1 MGMSERPGMALCHD
15 DPMGPSTWFER
26 LTGFVESD
34 YEATRSRLSVEGD
47 ELVSSVNGKR
57 HGVGILRTPSLAEL
71 RAISVPD
78 RGRTTVTCAVGDVG
92 AMHSDPEFEG
102 ALFQVA
108 SQFNLLEMTHYT
120 VTPED
125 GVTRYAHDHTQGPAC
140 AIAAGAGT
148 IYRNYFAPVHGR
160 SGQTAD
166 RQLNML
172 ERVGLSLSEHLG
184 LSVSSLW
191 RMENGYALCTADGLA
206 AINDFLAAASPEVRD
221 ALAGELAIGLLVGVE
236 VTETPGVERQVVSQA
251 YCSALPVAYSNV
263 PQRQWEGFA
272 RLVLESAYEATL
284 LAAVDAANAGGS
296 NIVLLTRLGG
306 GVFGNADEW
315 IDTAILRA
323 LRIVEHAGL
332 DVRLVSYGSVHPNMR
347 AIAAEWD
354 SAGRDGAAVE

>member
-1 MGMSERPGMALCHD
+1 MP
-15 DPMGPSTWFER
+15 PSIWFER

-47 ELVSSVNGKR
+47 ELVSSANGKR
-57 HGVGILRTPSLAEL
+57 YGIGTLRTPSLGEL
-71 RAISVPD
+71 RAVTVPD
-78 RGRTTVTCAVGDVG
+78 RGRTIVTCTVGDVG

-148 IYRNYFAPVHGR
+148 IYRNYFASVHGQ

-221 ALAGELAIGLLVGVE
+221 ALAGELTIGLHLDVE
-236 VTETPGVERQVVSQA
+236 VTEASRVPGPVVSQA

-263 PQRQWEGFA
+263 PQRHWEGFA

-323 LRIVEHAGL
+323 LSIVEHAGL

-347 AIAAEWD
+347 AVADKWA
-354 SAGRDGAAVE
+354 

>member
-1 MGMSERPGMALCHD
+1 
-15 DPMGPSTWFER
+15 MGPSTWFER

-221 ALAGELAIGLLVGVE
+221 ALAGELAIGLHVGVE

>member
-1 MGMSERPGMALCHD
+1 M
-15 DPMGPSTWFER
+15 PSTNWFER
-26 LTGFVESD
+26 LTGFDESD

-47 ELVSSVNGKR
+47 QLVSSVNGKR
-57 HGVGILRTPSLAEL
+57 YGIGTLRTPSLGEL
-71 RAISVPD
+71 RAVTVPD
-78 RGRTTVTCAVGDVG
+78 QGRTTVTCTVGDVG
-92 AMHSDPEFEG
+92 AMHSDPEFAG

-125 GVTRYAHDHTQGPAC
+125 GVTRYANDHTQGPAC

-148 IYRNYFAPVHGR
+148 IYRNYFAPVNGQ

-184 LSVSSLW
+184 VPLSSLW
-191 RMENGYALCTADGLA
+191 RMENGYALCAAGGLTA
-206 AINDFLAAASPEVRD
+206 ISDFLVAASPEVRD
-221 ALAGELAIGLLVGVE
+221 ALAGELAIGLHLGVE
-236 VTETPGVERQVVSQA
+236 VTETARVPGPVVSQA

-263 PQRQWEGFA
+263 PQRHWEGFA
-272 RLVLESAYEATL
+272 RMVLESAYEATL
-284 LAAVDAANAGGS
+284 LAAVDTANADCS

-323 LRIVEHAGL
+323 LRIVERAGL

-354 SAGRDGAAVE
+354 SARRHFAANERGM